1 MSLINTTVGNYK
13 VTKLLGEG
21 GMGMVYLGEHP
32 VIGRKVAI
40 KVLHAAL
47 AADKDIVSRFFTE
60 ARAIHMIGHPNI
72 VEILDFGATPDGQP
86 YFIMEYLTGEA
97 LSERVARGP
106 MSGEEVGPIA
116 DQMCRALA
124 AAHAKGIVHR
134 DLKPHNIQ
142 ILERDG
148 ALLVKILDFGVAK
161 ILAAPDGSESV
172 KTRTG
177 SLMGTPLYMSP
188 EQCKGAGLLDHRTD
202 IYSLG
207 VMLFEMLAGRPPFLA
222 EGIGELFAMH
232 MLEPAPNLLDFAP
245 QTPPAMAAAV
255 MKALNKE
262 LDDRFPSMEEF
273 RRAFL
278 GEVAIAPTAARATSI
293 KKPGMRSMP
302 GVQVSP
308 QAQSTTLS
316 SATSEIDDEFGPPK
330 RKTGLIV
337 GAVVALAAIGGV
349 AFIATSKKS
358 SSTQGSG
365 PIANVSTQTTP
376 PGTTPPA
383 PPTPAAPT
391 TVKIRLEAIPPGVHV
406 FRKADNTDLG
416 TAPFE
421 RQLPRNGPA
430 VLYVLRKDGYK
441 DLDVGTDLA
450 SDHTLHVALEKVAEA
465 MGDKDDKGDK
475 GEPQKK
481 KAGAGGGHHVA
492 KHKGGSPAPDE
503 DGLATPSF

>member
-1 MSLINTTVGNYK
+1 LSLINTTVGNYK

-21 GMGMVYLGEHP
+21 GMGMVYLGDHP

-47 AADKDIVSRFFTE
+47 AADKDIVARFFTE

-106 MSGEEVGPIA
+106 MPAEEVGPIA

-148 ALLVKILDFGVAK
+148 HLLVKILDFGVAK
-161 ILAAPDGSESV
+161 ILAAPDGSQSV

-207 VMLFEMLAGRPPFLA
+207 VMLFEMLAGRPPFMA

-232 MLEPAPNLLDFAP
+232 MLEPAPSLLDFAP
-245 QTPPAMAAAV
+245 QTPPSMAAAV

-273 RRAFL
+273 RRGFL
-278 GEVAIAPTAARATSI
+278 GEVAVAPTAARTTSM
-293 KKPGMRSMP
+293 KKPGTRSMP
-302 GVQVSP
+302 GVQTVSP

-316 SATSEIDDEFGPPK
+316 SASSEIDDELALPK
-330 RKTGLIV
+330 SKTGVIV
-337 GAVVALAAIGGV
+337 GAVVALAAIGVV
-349 AFIATSKKS
+349 AFVATSKKPAP
-358 SSTQGSG
+358 TAAVTA
-365 PIANVSTQTTP
+365 PA
-376 PGTTPPA
+376 TPPA
-383 PPTPAAPT
+383 TAVPVATPPPAAPK
-391 TVKIRLEAIPPGVHV
+391 TVKIRVEASPAGVHV
-406 FRKADNTDLG
+406 FRKPDNTDLG
-416 TAPFE
+416 TAPIE
-421 RQLPRNGPA
+421 LQLPHNGPA

-441 DLDVGTDLA
+441 ELDVETDLDN
-450 SDHTLHVALEKVAEA
+450 DHTLHVALEKDTEATAETA
-465 MGDKDDKGDK
+465 KV
-475 GEPQKK
+475 ESQKK
-481 KAGAGGGHHVA
+481 KASAGGGHRGA
-492 KHKGGSPAPDE
+492 KRKGGGPAPDE